1 MCNYCYF
8 RWFAERELKLCRTS
22 RIVKCI
28 EGSLLCY
35 ELVVKYYGEE
45 LCTDE

>member
-8 RWFAERELKLCRTS
+8 KWFVERAKT
-22 RIVKCI
+22 KCI